1 MRRGVA
7 KSTMDV
13 INLIRSEH
21 GSTEVFW
28 DTLSQQAAV
37 DTLILFQAQNELRT
51 LDIERYLDF
60 LSEPSEVVSSARRMM
75 EVLEDNRNI
84 DSTSEVERE
93 KLLKAVKSI
102 LDENEGQ
109 HSQERY
115 KHILRG
121 VRLKVRSGILFPS
134 Y

>member
-13 INLIRSEH
+13 INSIRSEH

-75 EVLEDNRNI
+75 EVLQDNRNI
-84 DSTSEVERE
+84 DSEKETSEVERE
-93 KLLKAVKSI
+93 KLLQAVKSI
-102 LDENEGQ
+102 LAENEGQ
-109 HSQERY
+109 HSQEWY
-115 KHILRG
+115 KHIG
-121 VRLKVRSGILFPS
+121 YS
-134 Y
+134 

>member
-37 DTLILFQAQNELRT
+37 DTLILFQAQNELQT

-60 LSEPSEVVSSARRMM
+60 LSEPCEVVSSARRMM

-84 DSTSEVERE
+84 DSTSEV
-93 KLLKAVKSI
+93 LKAIKSI
-102 LDENEGQ
+102 LAENEGQ
-109 HSQERY
+109 HNQEWY

-121 VRLKVRSGILFPS
+121 VRMKVRVLLVKK
-134 Y
+134 